1 MHTDPTPTAV
11 TLNHALNWRELYS
24 VAEGASLQ
32 VSNDTAARIQASR
45 ALVNSIAAKGIRA
58 YGVNTGVGAL
68 CDVAIDV
75 SQQAQLSRNLIM
87 SHAVGV
93 GSPLTALET
102 RAIMAA
108 QVNNFCHGYSGVRLE
123 LVAQLVAL
131 LNAQCTPVV
140 PSQGSVGY
148 LSHMAHIALVAIGE
162 GQVHS
167 TPSSGADALRAMK
180 LKPLVLA
187 AKEGLSVLN
196 GTPCATGL
204 ATVVLARAERLLAWA
219 DDVSAMSFEAL
230 RGQPAAFDQEIL
242 ALRQSP
248 AINQVGARLRALL
261 AGSAILAAS
270 AGAHTQA
277 SLSLRAIPQ
286 VHGAAHDVWQH
297 TATIID
303 QELKAVTDNPIVTG
317 TVDAPQAHSEAHA
330 IGAAL
335 ALAMDSLG
343 IAIASVAAMSERR
356 TDRLVNPLVS
366 GLPAFL
372 SAVPG
377 VGSGFMIAQY
387 TAASL
392 VADNRRL
399 AAPAS
404 LDGGITSALQ
414 EDHLCHATP
423 AALKALKILDNAE
436 HIVAIELLAATQAYD
451 LLEGAPTRAPATEG
465 LHQRVRQLA
474 PTYADD
480 RPLAEDIGRVRTL
493 ISRQWPNP

>member
-1 MHTDPTPTAV
+1 MHTDPKPTAI
-11 TLNHALNWRELYS
+11 TLNHALSWREVHA
-24 VAEGASLQ
+24 VATGASLQ
-32 VSNDTAARIQASR
+32 LSPDTATRIHAAR
-45 ALVNSIAAKGIRA
+45 ALVDSISAKGIRA

-68 CDVAIDV
+68 CDVMIDIAE
-75 SQQAQLSRNLIM
+75 QAHLSRNLIM

-93 GSPLTALET
+93 GSPLSPIET

-108 QVNNFCHGYSGVRLE
+108 QVNNFCHGYSGVRLA
-123 LVAQLVAL
+123 LVEQLLTL
-131 LNAQCTPVV
+131 LNAHCTPVV

-148 LSHMAHIALVAIGE
+148 LSHMAHIALVVIGE
-162 GQVHS
+162 GQVHA
-167 TPSSGADALRAMK
+167 TPSSGNASLGTSHI
-180 LKPLVLA
+180 KPLVLA
-187 AKEGLSVLN
+187 AKEGLSILN

-204 ATVVLARAERLLAWA
+204 AAMVLARAERLLAWA

-230 RGQPAAFDQEIL
+230 RGQPAAFDEDIL

-261 AGSAILAAS
+261 SGSAILAAS

-277 SLSLRAIPQ
+277 SLSLRAIPH
-286 VHGAAHDVWQH
+286 VHGAAREVWTH
-297 TATIID
+297 TTVLVD

-317 TVDAPQAHSEAHA
+317 TMEAPEAHSEAHA

-335 ALAMDSLG
+335 GLAMDSLG
-343 IAIASVAAMSERR
+343 VAVASVAAMSERR

-451 LLEGAPTRAPATEG
+451 LLMGAPARAPATER

-474 PTYADD
+474 PTYTDD
-480 RPLAEDIGRVRTL
+480 RPLAVDILRARDL
-493 ISRQWPNP
+493 ISSQWPNA